1 MSGNR
6 PARRSGYVAT
16 VGWRWLH
23 REVDIRECTFPASE
37 LETLK
42 AEIRAVSIQLF
53 STRSAVDG
61 GEKLIRVYHGD
72 GYIDIRQETIEQ
84 PQWRQLDDFLDRI
97 LKRFWPPPAN
107 PALREEARITPLA
120 AQETRTAD
128 RGSQ

>member
-72 GYIDIRQETIEQ
+72 GYIDIRQETIEL

-107 PALREEARITPLA
+107 PALRGPELFVSAEDPWASVNDEGL
-120 AQETRTAD
+120 
-128 RGSQ
+128 

>member
-1 MSGNR
+1 V
-6 PARRSGYVAT
+6 P
-16 VGWRWLH
+16 
-23 REVDIRECTFPASE
+23 
-37 LETLK
+37 
-42 AEIRAVSIQLF
+42 IQLF

-72 GYIDIRQETIEQ
+72 GYINIRQETIEQ
-84 PQWRQLDDFLDRI
+84 PQWRQLDDSLDRI

-120 AQETRTAD
+120 AQETRSAD

>member
-23 REVDIRECTFPASE
+23 REVDIRECTFSASE

-72 GYIDIRQETIEQ
+72 GYIDIRQETIEL

-97 LKRFWPPPAN
+97 LSGLGHRRRTSF
-107 PALREEARITPLA
+107 ARPRIVCVRRRPV
-120 AQETRTAD
+120 
-128 RGSQ
+128 GVSQR

>member
-37 LETLK
+37 LGTLK

-72 GYIDIRQETIEQ
+72 GYIDIRQETIEL

-97 LKRFWPPPAN
+97 LKRFWPPSAN
-107 PALREEARITPLA
+107 PALRGPELFVSAEDPWASVNDEGL
-120 AQETRTAD
+120 
-128 RGSQ
+128 

>member
-1 MSGNR
+1 VRWISGNAHFQR
-6 PARRSGYVAT
+6 
-16 VGWRWLH
+16 
-23 REVDIRECTFPASE
+23 SE

-42 AEIRAVSIQLF
+42 AEIGAVSIQLF

-72 GYIDIRQETIEQ
+72 GYINIRQETIEQ
-84 PQWRQLDDFLDRI
+84 PQWRQLDDSLDRI

-120 AQETRTAD
+120 AQETRSAD